1 MDGNDF
7 IIFKHGCGNDSEY
20 TMEENNRMSF
30 SDESK
35 TKMKKHCDK
44 NILEILREPH
54 IEQDLSA
61 IHNNGMAAGPHGKFE
76 KKVGED
82 APPSIYEL
90 VNIVKFLQYLK
101 KVPENSTFVIV
112 SAMEKIFI
120 VTLR

>member
-1 MDGNDF
+1 ME
-7 IIFKHGCGNDSEY
+7 IINEDPAETLTITDDDWQSTDSW
-20 TMEENNRMSF
+20 
-30 SDESK
+30 
-35 TKMKKHCDK
+35 KMKTHGGKTIH
-44 NILEILREPH
+44 EILVPREEDH
-54 IEQDLSA
+54 VVEDLSA
-61 IHNNGMAAGPHGKFE
+61 IHDNGMAAGPHGKFE

>member
-1 MDGNDF
+1 M
-7 IIFKHGCGNDSEY
+7 IFKDFEEQINQEPAEPVTITYDDFQAKDSW
-20 TMEENNRMSF
+20 
-30 SDESK
+30 
-35 TKMKKHCDK
+35 KMKKHCDK

-112 SAMEKIFI
+112 SAKEKIFI
-120 VTLR
+120 ATFR